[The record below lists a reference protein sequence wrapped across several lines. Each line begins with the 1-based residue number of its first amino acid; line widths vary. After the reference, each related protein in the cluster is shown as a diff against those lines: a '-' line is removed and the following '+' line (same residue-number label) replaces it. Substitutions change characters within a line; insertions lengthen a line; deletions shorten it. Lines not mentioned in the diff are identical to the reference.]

1 MIEIILIVWKEN
13 LFKYE
18 FSEVENMLFV
28 EIDCIAALLIIIG
41 VLIEKISNP
50 EQENKIKKYHGRH
63 SKNASHFRYERS
75 E

>member
-1 MIEIILIVWKEN
+1 MIENILVVWKES
-13 LFKYE
+13 LSRYGFRR
-18 FSEVENMLFV
+18 VENMLFV

-41 VLIEKISNP
+41 VLIEKISSP

-63 SKNASHFRYERS
+63 SKNASHFRYERG

>member
-1 MIEIILIVWKEN
+1 MIENILVVWKES
-13 LFKYE
+13 LSKYE

-50 EQENKIKKYHGRH
+50 EQDNKNKKYRGRH
-63 SKNASHFRYERS
+63 SKSASHFRYERG

>member
-1 MIEIILIVWKEN
+1 MIENILVVWKEN

-41 VLIEKISNP
+41 VLIEKISNS
-50 EQENKIKKYHGRH
+50 EQDNKNKKYRGRH
-63 SKNASHFRYERS
+63 SKSASHFRYERG

>member
-1 MIEIILIVWKEN
+1 MIENILVVWKEN

-18 FSEVENMLFV
+18 FSEVEKMLFV

-50 EQENKIKKYHGRH
+50 EQDNKNKKYRGRH
-63 SKNASHFRYERS
+63 SKSASHFRYERG

>member
-1 MIEIILIVWKEN
+1 MIENILVVWKES
-13 LFKYE
+13 LSKYE

-50 EQENKIKKYHGRH
+50 EQDNKNKKYRGRH
-63 SKNASHFRYERS
+63 SKSASHFRYERS

>member
-1 MIEIILIVWKEN
+1 MIENILVVWKES

-18 FSEVENMLFV
+18 FSEVEKMFFA

-41 VLIEKISNP
+41 VLIEKISSP
-50 EQENKIKKYHGRH
+50 EQDNKNKKYRGRH
-63 SKNASHFRYERS
+63 SKSASHFRYERG

>member
-1 MIEIILIVWKEN
+1 MIENILVVWKEN

-50 EQENKIKKYHGRH
+50 EQDNKNKKYRGRH
-63 SKNASHFRYERS
+63 SKSASHFRYERS